1 MVHSPVLVFGGMA
14 GSSHGSAGAE
24 EAAALHS
31 RTTVSNDGAM
41 SMAACSDLHEVL
53 LRKDQIPAG
62 VQTVSG
68 KHCLFL
74 SALLL
79 QCDFY
84 NAFWSTQRGL
94 FVISTGRVTR

>member
-1 MVHSPVLVFGGMA
+1 MA
-14 GSSHGSAGAE
+14 VSSHESAGAE

-41 SMAACSDLHEVL
+41 SMAACRDLHKVL
-53 LRKDQIPAG
+53 LRKNQISAG
-62 VQTVSG
+62 VQAVSG

-79 QCDFY
+79 QCDFC
-84 NAFWSTQRGL
+84 NAFWSTQGGL
-94 FVISTGRVTR
+94 FVIFTVSVAG